1 MGLVGG
7 SIGAVGTLAGG
18 QDGATIQNLGKT
30 VDTAGNQAMNG
41 NLTGAL
47 TSTTNQAG

>member
-7 SIGAVGTLAGG
+7 SIGTVGALAGG
-18 QDGATIQNLGKT
+18 QDGATIQSIGKT

-41 NLTGAL
+41 NLTAAL
-47 TSTTNQAG
+47 TATTNQAG